1 MTVDLCPCDVGLKQ
15 SPTDSAEC
23 FISLPAIG
31 TGQIER
37 CLCSTAF
44 CSLISVLIIFK
55 HAGLAPSFRCSQY
68 EQKIDEFRGVL

>member
-1 MTVDLCPCDVGLKQ
+1 MIVDLRPCDVDLKQ
-15 SPTDSAEC
+15 SPTDSAEG
-23 FISLPAIG
+23 FISLSAIG

-44 CSLISVLIIFK
+44 CSLISVLILFK
-55 HAGLAPSFRCSQY
+55 RAGLALSFRCSQY